1 MERDKDSHDEPL
13 DQQILRLEAVQE
25 EVTQVIKEVYG
36 LCQDSENLISESSS
50 LANLVLAKLRKLRK
64 FRNELAAL
72 PSDEDTEPSNQNS
85 AAKSKKSGKTQPGK
99 FDKRRKSKN
108 AFVDELDQIITY
120 VEQIAKNLEGK
131 HAIDQAIIGKL
142 MVTHIGQ
149 AIQAEAYLKLVT
161 LVNEYGINSDK
172 RVQYKDDSE
181 RNLVLDK
188 EFDLFKLFVLKVL
201 IPYYNDRKTHPFLC
215 HSCYCIYY
223 SDKVQETKNAFY
235 LNLAPEKEKT
245 RWKKLMTPLGDI
257 FRTEKGTCLTTKE
270 KFFNFLQEN
279 LICADSILCPTQF
292 TKCFTFKD
300 GQHDF
305 GKSKMSEA
313 KTLKWPFVKVPVPRT
328 SSDPKSHHECT
339 RVATRRADSDAKKL
353 ILETKMLGN
362 AFNPIG
368 VDDSK
373 PKSFRKP
380 TVKVVS
386 GSERNNSE
394 EPSGNQQPPS
404 GNLQD
409 AQPQPGQ
416 SAPLDKQPP
425 KSQLTTLGGMF
436 GGNQPTGTSTYADQ
450 FKSKLVEESQS
461 QPYFEGASG
470 EPGLGKRV
478 AEQPEQTGPQA
489 AQPMSLEEFIE
500 PDEDSDLELEQTT
513 GMKFSM
519 DHKGA
524 VVPIDLKLPHGV
536 AHWRYLTVEQLLKA
550 SGKLLIHFK
559 KEADMPARWLEVD
572 TPTIKDLLFLTDEQH
587 IERLEKQAKK
597 GVPIFE
603 ELPQNP
609 NPRAEDKGEARAERA
624 SKRRGSFTQLTRQ
637 NNPAKSTPKA
647 SSKIDEETDH

>member
-1 MERDKDSHDEPL
+1 MEHDKSIHDEPL

-25 EVTQVIKEVYG
+25 EVTQVIKEVYV
-36 LCQDSENLISESSS
+36 LCEDSENLTIEASC
-50 LANLVLAKLRKLRK
+50 LAGLVLAKLRKLRK

-72 PSDEDTEPSNQNS
+72 QSDEDTEPSNQNS
-85 AAKSKKSGKTQPGK
+85 AAKSKKSGKIQPSKFGK
-99 FDKRRKSKN
+99 TRRSKN
-108 AFVDELDQIITY
+108 AFVAELDQIIAY

-142 MVTHIGQ
+142 MLTHIGQ
-149 AIQAEAYLKLVT
+149 AIQAEAYQKLVT
-161 LVNEYGINSDK
+161 LVNEYGINSEK

-188 EFDLFKLFVLKVL
+188 EFDLFKQFSLQVL
-201 IPYYNDRKTHPFLC
+201 IPYYSDCKTHPFLC
-215 HSCYCIYY
+215 HCCYCIYY
-223 SDKVQETKNAFY
+223 VDKVQETKCAFY

-257 FRTEKGTCLTTKE
+257 FRTEGDTCLTTKE
-270 KFFNFLQEN
+270 KLFDFLQEN

-300 GQHDF
+300 GQHEL

-313 KTLKWPFVKVPVPRT
+313 KTLKWPFVKIPVPRT
-328 SSDPKSHHECT
+328 SSEQKPQHECT
-339 RVATRRADSDAKKL
+339 RRATRRAETDIKKL
-353 ILETKMLGN
+353 IEETKKRGSI
-362 AFNPIG
+362 FNPIG
-368 VDDSK
+368 GDDYK
-373 PKSFRKP
+373 PKSTRNPALKA
-380 TVKVVS
+380 VS

-394 EPSGNQQPPS
+394 EPSINQQQPS
-404 GNLQD
+404 KNPQD

-416 SAPLDKQPP
+416 SAPLTRQPP
-425 KSQLTTLGGMF
+425 MSQLTTLGGMF
-436 GGNQPTGTSTYADQ
+436 GGNQPTGTSAYADQ
-450 FKSKLVEESQS
+450 FKNKLVEESQS
-461 QPYFEGASG
+461 QPYIEGASG

-489 AQPMSLEEFIE
+489 AQSMSLEEFIE

-513 GMKFSM
+513 GMKFTM

-524 VVPIDLKLPHGV
+524 VVPIDLRLPQGV

-572 TPTIKDLLFLTDEQH
+572 TPTIKDLLFLADGQQ

-609 NPRAEDKGEARAERA
+609 NPRAEDKAEARAERA
-624 SKRRGSFTQLTRQ
+624 AKRRGGFSSLTRQ